1 MNFDKRLIF
10 QQTIPQNG
18 LRAEKFGP
26 LYLYVHS
33 MPFNIFIFMFY
44 IRLSFFC
51 NTVLFRTEARQ
62 QHSWWLVSFDPW
74 HRRRLVELMG
84 KIFIMW
90 KTEINEG
97 FECQA
102 KCKTTPTAFYKRIF
116 FERNC
121 FCHIELDVFHDVVL
135 IPFSNNFQSQPV
147 PNHKLTPH
155 ASQYGV
161 LQSFYNLCVLWYWR
175 SGCTGIKT

>member
-1 MNFDKRLIF
+1 MKPILQMFCAILNIFNVCHMIDSIYTERYMGSPVDNRIGYDVCYKIFFVLSPIIF

-26 LYLYVHS
+26 LYLCVHS

-102 KCKTTPTAFYKRIF
+102 
-116 FERNC
+116 
-121 FCHIELDVFHDVVL
+121 
-135 IPFSNNFQSQPV
+135 
-147 PNHKLTPH
+147 
-155 ASQYGV
+155 
-161 LQSFYNLCVLWYWR
+161 
-175 SGCTGIKT
+175 

>member
-10 QQTIPQNG
+10 EQTIPQNG

-33 MPFNIFIFMFY
+33 MPFNIFISMFY

-51 NTVLFRTEARQ
+51 NIVLFRTEARQ
-62 QHSWWLVSFDPW
+62 QHSRWLVSSDPW

-102 KCKTTPTAFYKRIF
+102 KCKTTLTAFYKRIF

-121 FCHIELDVFHDVVL
+121 FCHRRRQWDTQQRESPVKKIKNKTGVCESTVRRIILFL
-135 IPFSNNFQSQPV
+135 GICQPRKAIP
-147 PNHKLTPH
+147 KLVG
-155 ASQYGV
+155 S
-161 LQSFYNLCVLWYWR
+161 LCVML
-175 SGCTGIKT
+175 